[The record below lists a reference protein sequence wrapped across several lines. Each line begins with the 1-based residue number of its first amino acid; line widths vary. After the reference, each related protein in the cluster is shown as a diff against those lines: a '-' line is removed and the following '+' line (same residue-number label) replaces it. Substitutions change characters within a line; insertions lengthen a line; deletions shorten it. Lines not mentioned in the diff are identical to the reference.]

1 MYHILIAEDE
11 YIERTVLIKNL
22 RDALGEGYEV
32 HGAENGRRAVEL
44 FRQYPIGVAIL
55 DIEMPVMNGIDVA
68 QIISREAPHCGI
80 LFLTAYDSFEY
91 AKQAIHVRTLDYL
104 LKPYS
109 DNELLASVENAI
121 HRPVYY
127 RSAQTDKAGDEEKCM
142 DKISVITRQME
153 DYVRTHYQQE
163 VSMQDAACALNYSEQ
178 YFCKLFKQQFGQNF
192 TSYLTAY
199 RMERA
204 RELLAQPMVNIKDVG
219 LRVGYSDANYFAKV
233 FRRFTGKSPSEYR
246 MNLPET

>member
-1 MYHILIAEDE
+1 
-11 YIERTVLIKNL
+11 
-22 RDALGEGYEV
+22 
-32 HGAENGRRAVEL
+32 
-44 FRQYPIGVAIL
+44 
-55 DIEMPVMNGIDVA
+55 
-68 QIISREAPHCGI
+68 
-80 LFLTAYDSFEY
+80 
-91 AKQAIHVRTLDYL
+91 
-104 LKPYS
+104 
-109 DNELLASVENAI
+109 
-121 HRPVYY
+121 
-127 RSAQTDKAGDEEKCM
+127 
-142 DKISVITRQME
+142 
-153 DYVRTHYQQE
+153 
-163 VSMQDAACALNYSEQ
+163 MQDAACALNYSEQ

>member
-80 LFLTAYDSFEY
+80 LFLTAYDSFE
-91 AKQAIHVRTLDYL
+91 
-104 LKPYS
+104 
-109 DNELLASVENAI
+109 
-121 HRPVYY
+121 
-127 RSAQTDKAGDEEKCM
+127 
-142 DKISVITRQME
+142 
-153 DYVRTHYQQE
+153 
-163 VSMQDAACALNYSEQ
+163 
-178 YFCKLFKQQFGQNF
+178 
-192 TSYLTAY
+192 
-199 RMERA
+199 
-204 RELLAQPMVNIKDVG
+204 
-219 LRVGYSDANYFAKV
+219 
-233 FRRFTGKSPSEYR
+233 
-246 MNLPET
+246 